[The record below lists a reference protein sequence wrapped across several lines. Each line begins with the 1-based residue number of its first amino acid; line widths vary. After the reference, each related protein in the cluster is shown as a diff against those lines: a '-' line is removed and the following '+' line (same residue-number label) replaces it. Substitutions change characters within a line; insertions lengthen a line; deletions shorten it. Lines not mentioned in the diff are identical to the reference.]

1 MSALSPGEILTAS
14 FYAWEVRGRG
24 WQVADYPVSLE
35 PPFRPC
41 LLLPEFS
48 AHTGVIDDGKRPTF
62 FSSLV
67 SGFKHLFS
75 SESAPRLPT
84 PPFEEPAPAEAPPRE
99 ALVALRL
106 TTPRSLVSKPE
117 TTLRLLGALSASA
130 GPLSFEIVG
139 HDQQVAIQFV
149 CRKSDQAHVEGQL
162 LAFVPE
168 ASLMEGEDLLERDDR
183 DHGSREGESLA
194 IDLGLS
200 QEFFL
205 PLLFGSAFHI
215 DPFVAL
221 LPALAVTG
229 KQEKVAVQVLFERVW
244 NPWSK
249 AVFEALDDGRGG
261 CIFADA
267 PEFVAQAREKLR
279 TPLFAV
285 CLRLYAEAPNADRA
299 WALVRGT
306 QAFLTQFARPRANE
320 LIPLE
325 NAGYDHE
332 RHVSA
337 ILRRESFR
345 VGMLLSTEELAG
357 LVHIPDAS
365 LRHPCLGREEK
376 PTRACPD
383 TALGHASI
391 LGTNIHRG
399 QRSLVSLSEEE
410 RLQHLWVIGA
420 SGSGKSTLLLNLITQ
435 DAKAGNGLA
444 VLDPHGDLVDDVLGR
459 LPPRPSGDVILFDP
473 SDAETPVGFN
483 ILSAGSDIE
492 RTLLAS
498 DLVSIF
504 RRLSTSWGDTMSTV
518 LGNAVLAILESPSG
532 GTLID
537 LRRFLVEESFRKHY
551 LESVEDEEIIF
562 FWRREYPLIGSRAI
576 GPILTR
582 LDTFLRSKLIRHVVG
597 QKPAKLDLGAVME
610 GRKIF
615 LAKLSQGLIGE
626 ENAYLLG
633 SLLVSKFHQ
642 LALARQRQAKIDRT
656 PFYLYADEFQS
667 FATPS
672 MESLL
677 TGARKYRLG
686 LILAHQTLAQLEG
699 VPKIS
704 SALFGN
710 AYTRAVFRVG
720 ESDARRF
727 AEGFA
732 TFAAEDLP
740 RLSRGE
746 AIVRLG
752 SAHQDF
758 NLMTFPPS
766 VVSEAQARAR
776 YEDLREHSRKHYGTP
791 VEEIRA
797 LLRRASLE
805 LESQSDTRVRE
816 KAKEAPKA
824 SERSAIPVAPAQTP
838 VEESTPETGAE
849 APLETPVPL
858 PPRKRATPKARVEE
872 PPLAGRGG
880 QEHKYLQH
888 LVKRLAEERGFR
900 ATIEEAAGAGRA
912 DVVLRKDTLS
922 IACEISITTDVEH
935 EKENLKKCDAAGFSQ
950 IIAIV
955 PDKRRREKFKK
966 ETKDLTRV
974 PLHVIGAED
983 LPTLLDELNTP
994 TTTETTV
1001 RGYKVKVTRQA
1012 VSPEEVISRRAA
1024 MAGVIARSIEK
1035 RSSGG

>member
-1 MSALSPGEILTAS
+1 MGALSPAEITTAS

-35 PPFRPC
+35 PPVRPC
-41 LLLPEFS
+41 YLLPGFARNDE
-48 AHTGVIDDGKRPTF
+48 VIDDGKRHTSF
-62 FSSLV
+62 SILVDVFRKTFSSGGTKRPSV
-67 SGFKHLFS
+67 PDFK
-75 SESAPRLPT
+75 
-84 PPFEEPAPAEAPPRE
+84 EPEPAEAPPFE
-99 ALVALRL
+99 SLVALRL
-106 TTPRSLVSKPE
+106 TVPHSFSAKLE
-117 TTLRLLGALSASA
+117 TTLRLLGALSASS
-130 GPLSFEIVG
+130 GTLSFEIIG
-139 HDQQVAIQFV
+139 QDQNIIFQVV
-149 CRKSDQAHVEGQL
+149 CRRSDRERVTAQFQ
-162 LAFVPE
+162 AFVPE
-168 ASLMEGEDLLERDDR
+168 AGLVETEDQ
-183 DHGSREGESLA
+183 LA
-194 IDLGLS
+194 LQNGTRKSIAVDIGLS
-200 QEFFL
+200 REFFL
-205 PLLFGSAFHI
+205 PLHLAGSFHI
-215 DPFVAL
+215 DPYVAL
-221 LPALAVTG
+221 IPALASARHCERIV
-229 KQEKVAVQVLFERVW
+229 VQILFERTW
-244 NPWSK
+244 NPWAK
-249 AVFEALDDGRGG
+249 ATFDALDDGRGG
-261 CIFADA
+261 CVFADA
-267 PEFVAQAREKLR
+267 PEFPSLAREKLR
-279 TPLFAV
+279 SPLFAV
-285 CLRLYAEAPNADRA
+285 SIRLYAEAPEEERA
-299 WALVRGT
+299 WELARGT
-306 QAFLTQFARPRANE
+306 QAFLLQFARPGGNE

-325 NAGYDHE
+325 NEEYDSFLHT
-332 RHVSA
+332 RGV
-337 ILRRESFR
+337 RDRETFR
-345 VGMLLSTEELAG
+345 TGMLLSAEELVG
-357 LVHIPDAS
+357 FVHLPDAS
-365 LRHPCLGREEK
+365 VRHSYLVREDR
-376 PTRACPD
+376 PTKACPPAAVD
-383 TALGHASI
+383 HGYI
-391 LGTNIHRG
+391 LGKNIHRG
-399 QRSLVSLSEEE
+399 EETLVSISEEE

-420 SGSGKSTLLLNLITQ
+420 SGSGKSTLLLNLILQ
-435 DAKAGNGLA
+435 DAAAGNGFA
-444 VLDPHGDLVDDVLGR
+444 ILDPHGDLIDDVLR
-459 LPPRPSGDVILFDP
+459 RMPDRKPGDVVLFDP

-518 LGNAVLAILESPSG
+518 LGNAVLALLESPSG

-537 LRRFLVEESFRKHY
+537 LRRFLVDDRFRKDY
-551 LESVEDEEIIF
+551 LESVEDEEITF

-597 QKPAKLDLGAVME
+597 QKQAKLHLRAVME

-642 LALARQRQAKIDRT
+642 LSLARQQQAKADRT

-686 LILAHQTLAQLEG
+686 LILAHQTLAQLEA
-699 VPKIS
+699 VPKIT

-732 TFAAEDLP
+732 SFNVEDLP
-740 RLSRGE
+740 GLARGE

-752 SAHQDF
+752 TSNQDF
-758 NLMTFPPS
+758 NLTTFPPS
-766 VVSEAQARAR
+766 HVSEAEAKRR
-776 YEDLREHSRKHYGTP
+776 YEELQQNSRDRYGTS
-791 VEEIRA
+791 VEDIRA
-797 LLRRASLE
+797 LLRAASVE
-805 LESQSDTRVRE
+805 PESRSNTREEAMVSSKAETERPVMMTPEPETRVV
-816 KAKEAPKA
+816 AL
-824 SERSAIPVAPAQTP
+824 APAPLKLKKPPTSRTQQ
-838 VEESTPETGAE
+838 AE
-849 APLETPVPL
+849 LTL
-858 PPRKRATPKARVEE
+858 S
-872 PPLAGRGG
+872 GRGG
-880 QEHKYLQH
+880 QEHKYIQH

-900 ATIEEAAGAGRA
+900 ATIEEAAGSGRA

-955 PDKRRREKFKK
+955 PDKRRQEKFKR

-983 LPTLLDELNTP
+983 LPTFLDDLNTP

-1012 VSPEEVISRRAA
+1012 VSPEDVVNRRAA
-1024 MAGVIARSIEK
+1024 MAEVIARSLTK
-1035 RSSGG
+1035 GARMADR

>member
-1 MSALSPGEILTAS
+1 MSACSPAERVTAS

-24 WQVADYPVSLE
+24 WQLADYPVSLE
-35 PPFRPC
+35 PPFRRC
-41 LLLPEFS
+41 QLLPEFS
-48 AHTGVIDDGKRPTF
+48 GSGEVIDDGKRPTL
-62 FSSLV
+62 FSALID
-67 SGFKHLFS
+67 GCKHLFS
-75 SESAPRLPT
+75 PSSPPRLPA
-84 PPFEEPAPAEAPPRE
+84 PEFEEPEPAEAPPRE
-99 ALVALRL
+99 SLVALRL
-106 TTPRSLVSKPE
+106 TIPRSFTSKPE

-139 HDQQVAIQFV
+139 HYHQAALQFV
-149 CRKSDQAHVEGQL
+149 CRESDQAHVEGQL

-168 ASLMEGEDLLERDDR
+168 ASLVEAEDLLAKDDR
-183 DHGSREGESLA
+183 DDEPQEALA

-205 PLLFGSAFHI
+205 PLQMGSAFHL
-215 DPFVAL
+215 DPYVAL
-221 LPALAVTG
+221 LPALAVAG
-229 KQEKVAVQVLFERVW
+229 KNEKVAVQILFERAW
-244 NPWSK
+244 NPWAK

-267 PEFVAQAREKLR
+267 PEFVAHAREKLR

-285 CLRLYAEAPNADRA
+285 SLRLYAEATDSDRA
-299 WALVRGT
+299 WELARGT
-306 QAFLTQFARPRANE
+306 QAFLTQFARPGANE
-320 LIPLE
+320 FIPLE
-325 NAGYDHE
+325 NEGYDQEQHL
-332 RHVSA
+332 SA

-345 VGMLLSTEELAG
+345 VGMLLSAEELAG
-357 LVHIPDAS
+357 LVHTPDAS
-365 LRHPCLGREEK
+365 VRHPSLGRDER

-383 TALGHASI
+383 TALNHDYT
-391 LGTNIHRG
+391 LGENIHRG
-399 QRSLVSLSEEE
+399 QRALVSLSEEE
-410 RLQHLWVIGA
+410 RLQHLWVIEA

-435 DAKAGNGLA
+435 DAHAGHGLA
-444 VLDPHGDLVDDVLGR
+444 VLDPHGDLIDDVLGR
-459 LPPRPSGDVILFDP
+459 LPERQAGDVILFDP
-473 SDAETPVGFN
+473 SDAEIPVGFN
-483 ILSAGSDIE
+483 ILSAGSDSE

-504 RRLSTSWGDTMSTV
+504 RRLSSSWGDTMSTV
-518 LGNAVLAILESPSG
+518 LGNAVLAILENPTG

-537 LRRFLVEESFRKHY
+537 LRRFLVEEGFRKHY

-610 GRKIF
+610 GHKIF

-642 LALARQRQAKIDRT
+642 LSLARQRQAKMDRT

-720 ESDARRF
+720 ENDARRF
-727 AEGFA
+727 AEGFV

-746 AIVRLG
+746 ALVRLG
-752 SAHQDF
+752 AAHQDF
-758 NLMTFPPS
+758 NLRTFPPS
-766 VVSEAQARAR
+766 AVSEAQAMVRSEAVR
-776 YEDLREHSRKHYGTP
+776 KHSREQYGTP

-797 LLRRASLE
+797 LLKRT
-805 LESQSDTRVRE
+805 SQEFDGRTEPQTKE
-816 KAKEAPKA
+816 KAKERPQPPEVVTEPPLEA
-824 SERSAIPVAPAQTP
+824 SPP
-838 VEESTPETGAE
+838 VEEAMTATVAD
-849 APLETPVPL
+849 TPVPL
-858 PPRKRATPKARVEE
+858 PPRRRVTPKTRAEE
-872 PPLAGRGG
+872 PASAGRGG

-900 ATIEEAAGAGRA
+900 ATIEEAAGPGRA

-935 EKENLKKCDAAGFSQ
+935 EKENLKKCDAAGFSH

-966 ETKDLTRV
+966 ETQDLTRV

-983 LPTLLDELNTP
+983 LPTMLDELNTP
-994 TTTETTV
+994 PPTETTV

-1012 VSPEEVISRRAA
+1012 VSPEDIISRRAA

-1035 RSSGG
+1035 RASGG

>member
-1 MSALSPGEILTAS
+1 MGALSPAEITTAS

-41 LLLPEFS
+41 YLFPGFARNDE
-48 AHTGVIDDGKRPTF
+48 VIDDGKRHTF
-62 FSSLV
+62 FSILV
-67 SGFKHLFS
+67 DVFRKTFS
-75 SESAPRLPT
+75 SDGTKRPSVPD
-84 PPFEEPAPAEAPPRE
+84 FEEPEPAEAPPFE
-99 ALVALRL
+99 SLVAFRL
-106 TTPRSLVSKPE
+106 TVPRSFSARLE
-117 TTLRLLGALSASA
+117 TTLRLLGALSASP
-130 GPLSFEIVG
+130 GTLSFEIIG
-139 HDQQVAIQFV
+139 QDQNIIFQVV
-149 CRKSDQAHVEGQL
+149 CRRSDRERVTAQFQ
-162 LAFVPE
+162 AFVPE
-168 ASLMEGEDLLERDDR
+168 AGLVETEDQLTLQNGARKSIAVD
-183 DHGSREGESLA
+183 
-194 IDLGLS
+194 IGLS
-200 QEFFL
+200 REFFL
-205 PLLFGSAFHI
+205 PLHLTGSFHI
-215 DPFVAL
+215 DPYVAL
-221 LPALAVTG
+221 IPALASARYGERIV
-229 KQEKVAVQVLFERVW
+229 VQILFERTW
-244 NPWSK
+244 NHWAK
-249 AVFEALDDGRGG
+249 ATFDALDDGRGG
-261 CIFADA
+261 CVFADA
-267 PEFVAQAREKLR
+267 PEFPSLAREKLR
-279 TPLFAV
+279 SPLFAV
-285 CLRLYAEAPNADRA
+285 SIRLYAEAPEEERA
-299 WALVRGT
+299 WELARGT
-306 QAFLTQFARPRANE
+306 QAFLLQFARPGGNE

-325 NAGYDHE
+325 NEGYDSFLHT
-332 RHVSA
+332 RGV
-337 ILRRESFR
+337 RDRETFR
-345 VGMLLSTEELAG
+345 TGMLLSAEELAG
-357 LVHIPDAS
+357 FVHLPDAS
-365 LRHPCLGREEK
+365 VRHPNLVRDDR
-376 PTRACPD
+376 PTKACPP
-383 TALGHASI
+383 AAVGHGYVLGK
-391 LGTNIHRG
+391 NIHRG
-399 QRSLVSLSEEE
+399 EEALVSLSEEE

-420 SGSGKSTLLLNLITQ
+420 SGSGKSTLLLNLILQ
-435 DAKAGNGLA
+435 DAATGNGFA
-444 VLDPHGDLVDDVLGR
+444 ILDPHGDLIDDVLR
-459 LPPRPSGDVILFDP
+459 RMPDRKPGDVVLFDP

-518 LGNAVLAILESPSG
+518 LGNAVLAILESQRG

-537 LRRFLVEESFRKHY
+537 LRRFLVDDRFRKDY
-551 LESVEDEEIIF
+551 LESVEDEEITF
-562 FWRREYPLIGSRAI
+562 FWRREYSLIGSRAI

-597 QKPAKLDLGAVME
+597 QKQAKLDLGAVME

-642 LALARQRQAKIDRT
+642 LSLARQRQAKGDRT

-686 LILAHQTLAQLEG
+686 LILAHQTLAQLEAT
-699 VPKIS
+699 PKIT

-732 TFAAEDLP
+732 SFKSEDLP
-740 RLSRGE
+740 GLARGE

-752 SAHQDF
+752 MSNQDF

-766 VVSEAQARAR
+766 HVSEADARKR
-776 YEDLREHSRKHYGTP
+776 CEELRQDSREQYGTP
-791 VEEIRA
+791 VEEIRT
-797 LLRRASLE
+797 LLRAASPE
-805 LESQSDTRVRE
+805 PDSRTDTREEATVSS
-816 KAKEAPKA
+816 KAETERPVMMTPEPEARVVA
-824 SERSAIPVAPAQTP
+824 LAPAPPILKKPP
-838 VEESTPETGAE
+838 VSRTQLT
-849 APLETPVPL
+849 
-858 PPRKRATPKARVEE
+858 E
-872 PPLAGRGG
+872 PTLSGRGG
-880 QEHKYLQH
+880 QEHKYIQH

-900 ATIEEAAGAGRA
+900 ATIEEAAGSGRA

-955 PDKRRREKFKK
+955 PDKRRREKFKREVK
-966 ETKDLTRV
+966 GLTRV

-983 LPTLLDELNTP
+983 LPTLLDDLNTP

-1001 RGYKVKVTRQA
+1001 RGYKVKVTRQT
-1012 VSPEEVISRRAA
+1012 VSPEDVISRRAA
-1024 MAGVIARSIEK
+1024 MAEVIARSIGK
-1035 RSSGG
+1035 RSHSG

>member
-1 MSALSPGEILTAS
+1 MGALSPAEITTAS

-41 LLLPEFS
+41 YLLPGFARNDE
-48 AHTGVIDDGKRPTF
+48 VIDDGKRHTSF
-62 FSSLV
+62 SILVDVFRKTFSSGGTKRPSV
-67 SGFKHLFS
+67 PDFK
-75 SESAPRLPT
+75 
-84 PPFEEPAPAEAPPRE
+84 EPEPAEAPPFE
-99 ALVALRL
+99 SLVALRL
-106 TTPRSLVSKPE
+106 TVPHSFSAKLE
-117 TTLRLLGALSASA
+117 TTLRLLGALSASS
-130 GPLSFEIVG
+130 GTLSFEIIG
-139 HDQQVAIQFV
+139 QDQNIIFQVV
-149 CRKSDQAHVEGQL
+149 CRRSDRERVTAQFQ
-162 LAFVPE
+162 AFVPE
-168 ASLMEGEDLLERDDR
+168 AGLVETEDQ
-183 DHGSREGESLA
+183 LA
-194 IDLGLS
+194 LQNGTRKSIAVDIGLS
-200 QEFFL
+200 REFFL
-205 PLLFGSAFHI
+205 PLHLAGSFHI
-215 DPFVAL
+215 DPYVAL
-221 LPALAVTG
+221 IPALASARHCERIV
-229 KQEKVAVQVLFERVW
+229 VQILFERTW
-244 NPWSK
+244 NPWAK
-249 AVFEALDDGRGG
+249 ATFDALDDGRGG
-261 CIFADA
+261 CVFADA
-267 PEFVAQAREKLR
+267 PEFPSLAREKLR
-279 TPLFAV
+279 SPLFAV
-285 CLRLYAEAPNADRA
+285 SIRLYAEAPEEERA
-299 WALVRGT
+299 WELARGT
-306 QAFLTQFARPRANE
+306 QAFLLQFARPGGNE

-325 NAGYDHE
+325 NEEYDSFLHT
-332 RHVSA
+332 RGV
-337 ILRRESFR
+337 RDRETFR
-345 VGMLLSTEELAG
+345 TGMLLSAEELVG
-357 LVHIPDAS
+357 FVHLPDAS
-365 LRHPCLGREEK
+365 VRHSYLVREDR
-376 PTRACPD
+376 PTKACPPAAVD
-383 TALGHASI
+383 HGYI
-391 LGTNIHRG
+391 LGKNIHRG
-399 QRSLVSLSEEE
+399 EETLVSISEEE

-420 SGSGKSTLLLNLITQ
+420 SGSGKSTLLLNLILQ
-435 DAKAGNGLA
+435 DAAAGNGFA
-444 VLDPHGDLVDDVLGR
+444 ILDPHGDLIDDVLR
-459 LPPRPSGDVILFDP
+459 RMPDRKPGDVVLFDP

-518 LGNAVLAILESPSG
+518 LGNAVLALLESPSG

-537 LRRFLVEESFRKHY
+537 LRRFLVDDRFRKDY
-551 LESVEDEEIIF
+551 LESVEDEEITF

-597 QKPAKLDLGAVME
+597 QKQAKLHLRAVME

-642 LALARQRQAKIDRT
+642 LSLARQQQAKADRT

-686 LILAHQTLAQLEG
+686 LILAHQTLAQLEA
-699 VPKIS
+699 VPKIT

-732 TFAAEDLP
+732 SFNVEDLP
-740 RLSRGE
+740 GLARGE

-752 SAHQDF
+752 TSNQDF
-758 NLMTFPPS
+758 NLTTFPPS
-766 VVSEAQARAR
+766 HVSEAEAKRR
-776 YEDLREHSRKHYGTP
+776 YEELQQNSRDRYGTS
-791 VEEIRA
+791 VEDIRA
-797 LLRRASLE
+797 LLRAASVE
-805 LESQSDTRVRE
+805 PESRSNTREEAMVSSKAETERPVMMTPEPETRVV
-816 KAKEAPKA
+816 AL
-824 SERSAIPVAPAQTP
+824 APAPLKLKKPPTSRTQQ
-838 VEESTPETGAE
+838 AE
-849 APLETPVPL
+849 LTL
-858 PPRKRATPKARVEE
+858 S
-872 PPLAGRGG
+872 GRGG
-880 QEHKYLQH
+880 QEHKYIQH

-900 ATIEEAAGAGRA
+900 ATIEEAAGSGRA

-955 PDKRRREKFKK
+955 PDKRRQEKFKR

-983 LPTLLDELNTP
+983 LPTFLDDLNTP

-1012 VSPEEVISRRAA
+1012 VSPEDVVNRRAA
-1024 MAGVIARSIEK
+1024 MAEVIARSLTK
-1035 RSSGG
+1035 GARMADR